1 MRFRIGVH
9 LGDVV
14 EKPDGTAYGDGVNIA
29 ARLQVLSAPGGI
41 AVSES
46 IHTAVR
52 GKVAVSFE
60 DQGEHLVKNIA
71 DPLRVFSAKPG
82 RHATTPSTVATP
94 ASALPMPDRPSIA
107 VLPFTNMSGD
117 PEQEYFADG
126 VVEDIITAL
135 SRIRWLFVIA
145 RNSSFT
151 FKGKAVDVRHVGREL
166 GVRYVLEGSVRKA
179 GNRVRMTG
187 QLVEAETRRHLWA
200 NWFDGELAE
209 LFDLQDRITE
219 SVVFAIEPR
228 MLTTE
233 IERTRSKRPEDL
245 NAYDLYL
252 RAHPEFQSY
261 SREGFLRALGFL
273 EQAVTVD
280 PRFADAW
287 TELADCLGRLLIGGW
302 LEPLQEGKKRVCD
315 SALRAVAL
323 DPENGPALAMAAWAM
338 AVVGNRADRGVELA
352 KEALRVHPNSAYVRM
367 QSAFA
372 FLYSGQI
379 DLALENLE
387 AALRFSP
394 FDTRAYTILAGIAN
408 CHIYAKRFPEAI
420 HWAQRAI
427 ESGPEFAVAHRSLT
441 VALAHDG
448 QVEAA
453 QRACKDLLAHQ
464 KNATLSLTRQRP
476 FGLPWMM
483 ELWLEGLR
491 IAGLPE

>member
-1 MRFRIGVH
+1 MEGPIPVTSTDLRRHLVAILAADAVGYSRLMGSDEIGTVKALDAARTVFRNQIERNQGRIVDMAGDSVLAMFDSAIGAVNAALAVQDSLATSMMVVPEEGRMRFRIGVH

-29 ARLQVLSAPGGI
+29 ARLQMLSAPGGI

-82 RHATTPSTVATP
+82 RHATTPSTLATP
-94 ASALPMPDRPSIA
+94 ASGLPMPDRPSIA

-187 QLVEAETRRHLWA
+187 QLVEAETGRHLWA
-200 NWFDGELAE
+200 NRFDGELAE

-219 SVVFAIEPR
+219 SVVFAIEAP
-228 MLTTE
+228 
-233 IERTRSKRPEDL
+233 
-245 NAYDLYL
+245 
-252 RAHPEFQSY
+252 
-261 SREGFLRALGFL
+261 G
-273 EQAVTVD
+273 
-280 PRFADAW
+280 
-287 TELADCLGRLLIGGW
+287 C
-302 LEPLQEGKKRVCD
+302 
-315 SALRAVAL
+315 
-323 DPENGPALAMAAWAM
+323 
-338 AVVGNRADRGVELA
+338 
-352 KEALRVHPNSAYVRM
+352 
-367 QSAFA
+367 
-372 FLYSGQI
+372 
-379 DLALENLE
+379 
-387 AALRFSP
+387 
-394 FDTRAYTILAGIAN
+394 
-408 CHIYAKRFPEAI
+408 
-420 HWAQRAI
+420 
-427 ESGPEFAVAHRSLT
+427 
-441 VALAHDG
+441 
-448 QVEAA
+448 
-453 QRACKDLLAHQ
+453 
-464 KNATLSLTRQRP
+464 
-476 FGLPWMM
+476 
-483 ELWLEGLR
+483 
-491 IAGLPE
+491 